1 MQVNPT
7 QVVDLYL
14 GVTCISSVKSCWT
27 TQFTISKSAKQHAT
41 QLVSHEIPDPITS
54 LPTITTHI
62 NCRDTI
68 EFSPFSSESDNNGL
82 GDKQGQRSVFLHAA
96 CVADI
101 PVQGPGGPGGEA
113 GKRGPRAV
121 SADASLSG
129 GRNGGPPMQQQQQQ
143 RPEGPPQT
151 QANLKN
157 SKKLSRSISM
167 LAPWKPKPVARQ
179 YQV

>member
-1 MQVNPT
+1 M
-7 QVVDLYL
+7 
-14 GVTCISSVKSCWT
+14 I
-27 TQFTISKSAKQHAT
+27 
-41 QLVSHEIPDPITS
+41 
-54 LPTITTHI
+54 TITIWI
-62 NCRDTI
+62 NSHNNI
-68 EFSPFSSESDNNGL
+68 EFPPCFSSESENNNGL
-82 GDKQGQRSVFLHAA
+82 GDKQGGGGQRSVFLHAA

-101 PVQGPGGPGGEA
+101 PVQGPGGPGGPGEA

-129 GRNGGPPMQQQQQQ
+129 GRNGGPPMQQPQQQ
-143 RPEGPPQT
+143 RPQGPPQT

-179 YQV
+179 YQVRVGDN

>member
-1 MQVNPT
+1 MK
-7 QVVDLYL
+7 Y
-14 GVTCISSVKSCWT
+14 
-27 TQFTISKSAKQHAT
+27 
-41 QLVSHEIPDPITS
+41 PIS

-62 NCRDTI
+62 NCHDTI
-68 EFSPFSSESDNNGL
+68 EFPPCCSSESENNNGL
-82 GDKQGQRSVFLHAA
+82 GDKQGGGGGQRSVFLHAA

-101 PVQGPGGPGGEA
+101 PVQGPGGPGEA

-129 GRNGGPPMQQQQQQ
+129 GRNGGPPMGQQQQQQ
-143 RPEGPPQT
+143 RSQGPPQT

-179 YQV
+179 YQVQVVDN